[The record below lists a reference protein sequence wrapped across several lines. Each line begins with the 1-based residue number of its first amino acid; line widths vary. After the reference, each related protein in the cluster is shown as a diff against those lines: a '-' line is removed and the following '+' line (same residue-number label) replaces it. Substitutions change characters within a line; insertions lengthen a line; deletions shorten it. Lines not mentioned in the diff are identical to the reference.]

1 MTAAQER
8 QCPTRTDGQV
18 ALFVHRVTAAQCQ
31 SRQRGNFHRCFTCA
45 YNNAYVAKHG
55 LPAEAQPEQVG
66 GARAP
71 EPASREEAGSDRGED
86 AKVVVR
92 R

>member
-1 MTAAQER
+1 MTGAQQR

-18 ALFVHRVTAAQCQ
+18 ALFMHRVTAAQCQ

-55 LPAEAQPEQVG
+55 LPPEAEVPAE
-66 GARAP
+66 GATAAAESSGAP
-71 EPASREEAGSDRGED
+71 KGEIRP
-86 AKVVVR
+86 KLVVR